1 VVAEYAS
8 RNNWICRDDL
18 TQEAYV
24 ASLEASRTWR
34 PEGGKTRER
43 WEAYLVALALS
54 RFVAEQRSPVSLPK
68 RKDESWHAAASMRRE
83 SLTMPRGSDESPE
96 VAAVAA
102 DQHEPLE
109 DFVDLDRAVKRLRLV
124 LDGQSEVAWS
134 VLLGEEK
141 SSSVAKR
148 TGVPTRDVYDQTRR
162 AIVALRS
169 AFCDQRADR

>member
-1 VVAEYAS
+1 VVEDYKR
-8 RNNWICRDDL
+8 RNTWIEEMDL
-18 TQEAYV
+18 VQTAHL
-24 ASLEASRTWR
+24 AALEASRTWR
-34 PEGGKTRER
+34 PEGGKTRDR

-54 RFVAEQRSPVSLPK
+54 RFVSEQRSPVSLPK

-83 SLTMPRGSDESPE
+83 SLVTRSHDESPE

-124 LDGQSEVAWS
+124 LDGQSEVARA

-141 SSSVAKR
+141 SSAVAKR

-169 AFCDQRADR
+169 AFGVA